1 MIVLLT
7 VVSALAI
14 VAFFVTLIAYL
25 VTIVDR
31 LEKIGGA
38 PTSFLAKIALGVRAI
53 ETQTGALAPQVI
65 QLNDGLSTIEGGLKA
80 IDDHLVAAYT
90 AVGRQGADN
99 A

>member
-7 VVSALAI
+7 VVSGLA
-14 VAFFVTLIAYL
+14 VVVFFGTLIAYL
-25 VTIVDR
+25 ITIVDR
-31 LEKIGGA
+31 LERIGGS

-65 QLNDGLSTIEGGLKA
+65 QLNDGLSTIDGGLKV
-80 IDDHLVAAYT
+80 IDSHLVAAFT
-90 AVGRQGADN
+90 AVGKQGAGN

>member
-1 MIVLLT
+1 MIILLT
-7 VVSALAI
+7 LISALVVVVLFAT
-14 VAFFVTLIAYL
+14 VIAYL

-31 LEKIGGA
+31 LERVGGA

-65 QLNDGLSTIEGGLKA
+65 QLNDGLSTIDGGLKV
-80 IDDHLVAAYT
+80 IDEHLVAAYT
-90 AVGRQGADN
+90 SVGRQGAGN